1 MALCFNMVFG
11 VCRIE
16 MLGEGRRDEIRLM
29 ICDADFTLKSF
40 ILEKQFL
47 SIVTF
52 IDRWNLEIM
61 KLW

>member
-52 IDRWNLEIM
+52 IDR
-61 KLW
+61 